1 MKYQDIPTFN
11 QRCNLGADDHADI
24 QRKLLEE
31 IADLRHFIELRLV
44 QPHWLDFTKVRTIT
58 ADGRCLGWDGNEIN
72 TAA

>member
-11 QRCNLGADDHADI
+11 QRCNIGADDHADI

-58 ADGRCLGWDGNEIN
+58 NDGRCLGWDGNEIN
-72 TAA
+72 MAP